1 MAGGGQGWKG
11 DSLYLDSG
19 FLLTGQSPAQ
29 AQVGHANLCLV
40 SIENPFTQ
48 SRAGFMETLDAPRL
62 SLSEDSADL
71 RAPRAS

>member
-1 MAGGGQGWKG
+1 MY
-11 DSLYLDSG
+11 LYLDSG

-40 SIENPFTQ
+40 SIGNPFTQ